1 MGIPPK
7 ATKSN
12 NASAG
17 QVSKSRGHFYRGG
30 ETNKKP
36 NGIRAGQYYR
46 PPRLAP
52 GSKLRLTNGD

>member
-17 QVSKSRGHFYRGG
+17 QASKSHGHFYRGK
-30 ETNKKP
+30 ETNKKL
-36 NGIRAGQYYR
+36 NGIRAGQYID
-46 PPRLAP
+46 LHAWLQVVNS
-52 GSKLRLTNGD
+52 G